1 MLCTIN
7 DFEKVHRIL
16 SHESVYPFISDD
28 YCPEKPAE
36 DLGIFYFSDEI
47 IKVLMPNESSV
58 FICVPLSNN
67 VYSVHSNV
75 LPERRGKAA
84 IRAGRDCAKWMF
96 NNTECST
103 IISFTPIQNKAAL
116 MFSSLVGFK
125 RIGIIEKSFKKNGVF
140 QDQVIT
146 GLNKG
151 EL

>member
-7 DFEKVHRIL
+7 DFKKVHRIL
-16 SHESVYPFISDD
+16 SHESIYPYISDD
-28 YCPEKPAE
+28 YCPEEPAK

-47 IKVLMPNESSV
+47 IKVLMPNENSV
-58 FICVPLSNN
+58 FICVPLSSN

-75 LPERRGKAA
+75 LPEGRGKIAV
-84 IRAGRDCAKWMF
+84 RAGKDAAMWMF
-96 NNTECST
+96 NNTECMT
-103 IISFTPIQNKAAL
+103 IISFTPTQNKVAL

-125 RIGIIEKSFKKNGVF
+125 RIGILKKSFKKNGVF

-151 EL
+151 EI

>member
-36 DLGIFYFSDEI
+36 DLGMSFFGHES
-47 IKVLMPNESSV
+47 IKVLMPNENSV

-75 LPERRGKAA
+75 LPKSRGKTAV
-84 IRAGRDCAKWMF
+84 RAGRDAAMWMF

-103 IISFTPIQNKAAL
+103 IISFTPVQNKVAL

-125 RIGIIEKSFKKNGVF
+125 RIGIIEKSFKKNGIF

-146 GLNKG
+146 GLNRGK
-151 EL
+151 L